1 MTEPAAPDDLAARPF
16 DELVAELQRIVQAL
30 EAGNLPLE
38 ESIARYREAL
48 RLHAAAELRL
58 REAELTISELGR
70 GMGAEAG
77 RRAGA
82 TEGDGLSRWPTRS
95 RLRPPRPGGRSGP
108 RRTGGG
114 ARLPDRAPRRCSGGS
129 PRCTRPTRR

>member
-1 MTEPAAPDDLAARPF
+1 MTEPEAAADLAARPF

-70 GMGAEAG
+70 GMGAEPGPGASDE
-77 RRAGA
+77 AAA
-82 TEGDGLSRWPTRS
+82 TEGEG
-95 RLRPPRPGGRSGP
+95 
-108 RRTGGG
+108 
-114 ARLPDRAPRRCSGGS
+114 
-129 PRCTRPTRR
+129 

>member
-1 MTEPAAPDDLAARPF
+1 MTEPEIPADLATRPF

-70 GMGAEAG
+70 GMGADAAEEAG
-77 RRAGA
+77 APEPGA
-82 TEGDGLSRWPTRS
+82 
-95 RLRPPRPGGRSGP
+95 
-108 RRTGGG
+108 
-114 ARLPDRAPRRCSGGS
+114 
-129 PRCTRPTRR
+129 

>member
-1 MTEPAAPDDLAARPF
+1 MTEPQPSADLAARPF

-38 ESIARYREAL
+38 ESIAKYREAL

-70 GMGAEAG
+70 GMGADASAEA
-77 RRAGA
+77 AA
-82 TEGDGLSRWPTRS
+82 SEGE
-95 RLRPPRPGGRSGP
+95 
-108 RRTGGG
+108 
-114 ARLPDRAPRRCSGGS
+114 A
-129 PRCTRPTRR
+129 

>member
-1 MTEPAAPDDLAARPF
+1 MTERAAPDDLASRPF

-58 REAELTISELGR
+58 RDAELTISQLGR
-70 GMGAEAG
+70 GMGAEATDE
-77 RRAGA
+77 AAA
-82 TEGDGLSRWPTRS
+82 TDGEG
-95 RLRPPRPGGRSGP
+95 
-108 RRTGGG
+108 
-114 ARLPDRAPRRCSGGS
+114 
-129 PRCTRPTRR
+129 

>member
-1 MTEPAAPDDLAARPF
+1 MTEPEIPADLAARPF

-70 GMGAEAG
+70 GMGADAAEEAG
-77 RRAGA
+77 TPEPGA
-82 TEGDGLSRWPTRS
+82 
-95 RLRPPRPGGRSGP
+95 
-108 RRTGGG
+108 
-114 ARLPDRAPRRCSGGS
+114 
-129 PRCTRPTRR
+129 

>member
-1 MTEPAAPDDLAARPF
+1 MSEPEAPTDLAARPF

-70 GMGAEAG
+70 GMGAAVDE
-77 RRAGA
+77 
-82 TEGDGLSRWPTRS
+82 P
-95 RLRPPRPGGRSGP
+95 
-108 RRTGGG
+108 
-114 ARLPDRAPRRCSGGS
+114 APADDQA
-129 PRCTRPTRR
+129 

>member
-1 MTEPAAPDDLAARPF
+1 MTEPEAPADLAERPF

-58 REAELTISELGR
+58 RQAELTISELGR
-70 GMGAEAG
+70 GMGAAGDEA
-77 RRAGA
+77 A
-82 TEGDGLSRWPTRS
+82 TKDAVE
-95 RLRPPRPGGRSGP
+95 
-108 RRTGGG
+108 
-114 ARLPDRAPRRCSGGS
+114 
-129 PRCTRPTRR
+129 

>member
-1 MTEPAAPDDLAARPF
+1 MTETEIPADLAARPF

-70 GMGAEAG
+70 GMGAEAAEE
-77 RRAGA
+77 AGA
-82 TEGDGLSRWPTRS
+82 PE
-95 RLRPPRPGGRSGP
+95 PG
-108 RRTGGG
+108 
-114 ARLPDRAPRRCSGGS
+114 A
-129 PRCTRPTRR
+129 

>member
-1 MTEPAAPDDLAARPF
+1 MSDSEAPADLAERPF

-58 REAELTISELGR
+58 RQAELTIQVIV
-70 GMGAEAG
+70 AE
-77 RRAGA
+77 
-82 TEGDGLSRWPTRS
+82 DLN
-95 RLRPPRPGGRSGP
+95 LF
-108 RRTGGG
+108 TGN
-114 ARLPDRAPRRCSGGS
+114 LHISNNS
-129 PRCTRPTRR
+129 

>member
-1 MTEPAAPDDLAARPF
+1 MTEPEATADLAARPF

-70 GMGAEAG
+70 GMGADGADEA
-77 RRAGA
+77 AS
-82 TEGDGLSRWPTRS
+82 TEGQG
-95 RLRPPRPGGRSGP
+95 
-108 RRTGGG
+108 
-114 ARLPDRAPRRCSGGS
+114 
-129 PRCTRPTRR
+129 

>member
-1 MTEPAAPDDLAARPF
+1 MTEPKESADLAARPF

-70 GMGAEAG
+70 GMGADASDEAP
-77 RRAGA
+77 AS
-82 TEGDGLSRWPTRS
+82 EGE
-95 RLRPPRPGGRSGP
+95 
-108 RRTGGG
+108 
-114 ARLPDRAPRRCSGGS
+114 A
-129 PRCTRPTRR
+129 

>member
-1 MTEPAAPDDLAARPF
+1 MSEPEAPADLAERPF

-58 REAELTISELGR
+58 RQAELTISELGR
-70 GMGAEAG
+70 GMGAAGDEA
-77 RRAGA
+77 A
-82 TEGDGLSRWPTRS
+82 TKDAVE
-95 RLRPPRPGGRSGP
+95 
-108 RRTGGG
+108 
-114 ARLPDRAPRRCSGGS
+114 
-129 PRCTRPTRR
+129 

>member
-1 MTEPAAPDDLAARPF
+1 MTEPEAAADLAARPF

-70 GMGAEAG
+70 GMGAAAPDEAA
-77 RRAGA
+77 R
-82 TEGDGLSRWPTRS
+82 EGET
-95 RLRPPRPGGRSGP
+95 
-108 RRTGGG
+108 
-114 ARLPDRAPRRCSGGS
+114 
-129 PRCTRPTRR
+129 